1 MIEVLVVDDD
11 FMVAKVHSRFVDQ
24 TPGFTV
30 VGSVHTGAAALQ
42 AAHDLEPDLILLD
55 IYLPDM
61 TGLEVLNRLRDQVP
75 DVDVLVISAAR
86 EVDTVRRALRGGIV
100 HYLLKPFTYEDL
112 RERLE
117 HYQFAH
123 LSLAEVTTARQAD
136 VDRVFGTRGSPDRPL
151 PKGLSV
157 ETAQLVE
164 RALRECAG
172 DMSASECASAL
183 GLSRVSAR
191 RYLEHFATLGRAD
204 VRLRYG
210 GQGRPERRYAWRR
223 P

>member
-11 FMVAKVHSRFVDQ
+11 FMVAKVHSRFVDR

-30 VGSVHTGAAALQ
+30 VGAVHTGAGALEAAHALQ
-42 AAHDLEPDLILLD
+42 PDLILLD

-61 TGLEVLNRLRDQVP
+61 TGLDVLTRLREQAP

-86 EVDTVRRALRGGIV
+86 EVETVRRALRGGIV

-117 HYQFAH
+117 HYRSAH
-123 LSLAEVTTARQAD
+123 LTLAEAGTARQAD
-136 VDRVFGTRGSPDRPL
+136 VDRVFGMPGAPDRSL

-164 RALRECAG
+164 QALRDSTR
-172 DMSASECASAL
+172 DMSASECASVL

-191 RYLEHFATLGRAD
+191 RYLEHFATLGKAD

-210 GQGRPERRYAWRR
+210 GQGRPERRYAWRT
-223 P
+223 

>member
-30 VGSVHTGAAALQ
+30 VGAVHTGAAALQ

-61 TGLEVLNRLRDQVP
+61 TGLEVLSRLRDQVP

-117 HYQFAH
+117 HYRFAH
-123 LSLAEVTTARQAD
+123 LSLAEVTTAQQAD

-164 RALRECAG
+164 QALRECAG
-172 DMSASECASAL
+172 DISASECASEL

-191 RYLEHFATLGRAD
+191 RYLEHFASLGRAD

-210 GQGRPERRYAWRR
+210 GQGRPERRYAWRA
-223 P
+223 